1 MLEVKANSDP
11 ITHIQYYRP
20 SGQYLQNKKLK
31 EKNEK
36 NTKTIPIKLK
46 FKPKRGQKAIMEMVR
61 YPSVKKIV
69 LNIFRQYG
77 KSYVCR
83 YLILYWMQ
91 QKNVT
96 VGYITQTG
104 RLAKDIYKKFVNL
117 FPDELIKAKDGKD
130 FIIELTNG
138 SKLIFFSVEQTHAI
152 RGFTLDYLI
161 WDEVAHSREYTPDG
175 EHIYYN
181 IVAPLMDAKGKK
193 EIFISTPNGK
203 RGFFYEMAMKAMS
216 GEDKSMRYMSIAVN
230 QDETK
235 TQDWIDEKIRQY
247 PERAFRQEYM
257 VEFLDEGGSYF
268 SNFSERFTLIDFD
281 WNGRIYCGVDFSSVG
296 EDDTVVTFMNDK
308 GEAIQYVISGDLDS
322 KYSQVAG
329 LLKRCGKNL
338 VHSYFESNSIGQP
351 MANEIKKLL
360 PIYMRE
366 RVEMLYT
373 SNSSKQDYIE
383 LLALDIQQENVS
395 FMKDNEVL
403 FDQFQT
409 FICTKS
415 KTGKNVYAAMPGL
428 HDDMVISLAL
438 ANYSRY
444 KHRNRSTNKSIMVV
458 RR

>member
-1 MLEVKANSDP
+1 MIEVKANSDP
-11 ITHIQYYRP
+11 ITKIPYYRP

-31 EKNEK
+31 EKKQK
-36 NTKTIPIKLK
+36 NTKIIPIKLK
-46 FKPKRGQKAIMEMVR
+46 FTPKKGQKLIMEYAR
-61 YPSVKKIV
+61 KPSIKTMV

-77 KSYVCR
+77 KSFVCR

-104 RLAKDIYKKFVNL
+104 RLAKDIYKKFTNL

-130 FIIELTNG
+130 FIIELANG
-138 SKLIFFSVEQTHAI
+138 SKLIFFSVEQTHSI

-203 RGFFYEMAMKAMS
+203 RGFFYEMAMKAQNS
-216 GEDKSMRYMSIAVN
+216 NDKSVVYVKIAVN

-235 TQDWIDEKIRQY
+235 TQEWIDEKIKQY

-257 VEFLDEGGSYF
+257 VEFLDEAGSYF
-268 SNFSERFTLIDFD
+268 TQFNDKFTLNDFD
-281 WNGRIYCGVDFSSVG
+281 WSINLYCGVDFSSVG
-296 EDDTVVTFMNDK
+296 EDDTVVTFMNK
-308 GEAIQYVISGDLDS
+308 SGQAIQYIISGDLDY
-322 KYSQVAG
+322 KYKQIAD
-329 LLKRCGKNL
+329 LLKRVSGKL
-338 VHSYFESNSIGQP
+338 VHCYFESNSIGEV

-360 PIYMRE
+360 PLSLRNKI
-366 RVEMLYT
+366 EMIYT

-383 LLALDIQQENVS
+383 RLALDIQQGNIS
-395 FMKDNEVL
+395 FMKDNEIL
-403 FDQFQT
+403 YDQFQT
-409 FICTKS
+409 YVCTTS
-415 KTGKNVYAAMPGL
+415 KTGKKVFNAMDGY
-428 HDDMVISLAL
+428 HDDCIISLAL
-438 ANYSRY
+438 ANLCRVKYI
-444 KHRNRSTNKSIMVV
+444 NKESGKNIMVV

>member
-1 MLEVKANSDP
+1 
-11 ITHIQYYRP
+11 
-20 SGQYLQNKKLK
+20 
-31 EKNEK
+31 
-36 NTKTIPIKLK
+36 
-46 FKPKRGQKAIMEMVR
+46 
-61 YPSVKKIV
+61 
-69 LNIFRQYG
+69 
-77 KSYVCR
+77 
-83 YLILYWMQ
+83 
-91 QKNVT
+91 
-96 VGYITQTG
+96 
-104 RLAKDIYKKFVNL
+104 
-117 FPDELIKAKDGKD
+117 
-130 FIIELTNG
+130 
-138 SKLIFFSVEQTHAI
+138 
-152 RGFTLDYLI
+152 
-161 WDEVAHSREYTPDG
+161 
-175 EHIYYN
+175 
-181 IVAPLMDAKGKK
+181 MDAKGKK